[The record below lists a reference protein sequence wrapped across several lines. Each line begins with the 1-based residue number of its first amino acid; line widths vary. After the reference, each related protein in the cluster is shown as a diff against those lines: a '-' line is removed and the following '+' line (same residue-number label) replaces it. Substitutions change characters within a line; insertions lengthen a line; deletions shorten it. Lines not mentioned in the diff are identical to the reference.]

1 MRLPAALLCL
11 TLAGHAVAG
20 PDREPLEP
28 GAALGELIGEPAP
41 AGARYGLNGA
51 PPGPPGLL
59 PVAPSESGPHWLVA
73 YSADATP
80 VAWYRFRVVGE
91 ATPLR
96 PVALAVD
103 ARPPEVQLLLE
114 GPWREVDGR
123 TVAGAGVALQVAAED
138 DAGGIE
144 LTLLVDGE
152 PLPAG
157 AHWVA
162 RDDGPVK
169 LALLASD
176 ALGNRGERAATEIWL
191 DRTPPQLEWRRL
203 DGRPGVPEDV
213 FDGRRARIAL
223 RASDALAG
231 VQALS
236 LGGRRHEAAALAG
249 ELTVNVDA
257 AGLDY
262 LIEDRVGN
270 RGEGR
275 IALRADTEG
284 PRFVATRN
292 GEPVDL
298 DNARL
303 QRSDAIRLA
312 AEDDL
317 SGVARACVEAS
328 IWYGSCRELPVD
340 LIGLA
345 PGRYMLEFRAADRLG
360 NRSLQRVPMEVLP

>member
-11 TLAGHAVAG
+11 LLAAHAAAG
-20 PDREPLEP
+20 AERKHFEP
-28 GAALGELIGEPAP
+28 GADLGDLIGGPTP

-59 PVAPSESGPHWLVA
+59 PVAPAEPGTHWLVA
-73 YSADATP
+73 YSADAAP
-80 VAWYRFRVVGE
+80 VAWHRFRVAGE
-91 ATPLR
+91 ASDLR
-96 PVALAVD
+96 PIALAVD
-103 ARPPEVQLLLE
+103 ARPPQAQLLLE
-114 GPWREVDGR
+114 GPWLEVDGR
-123 TVAGAGVALQVAAED
+123 TVAGSGVSLQVTAED

-144 LTLLVDGE
+144 VSLLVDGE

-157 AHWVA
+157 ANWIP
-162 RDDGPVK
+162 RDDGAVH
-169 LALLASD
+169 LALLTSD
-176 ALGNRGERAATEIWL
+176 ALGNRGVRATTELWL

-203 DGRPGVPEDV
+203 DARSGVPDDV

-223 RASDALAG
+223 RVTDALAG
-231 VQALS
+231 AQALS
-236 LGGRRHEAAALAG
+236 LGGRRYEAAALAG

-262 LIEDRVGN
+262 VVEDRVGN
-270 RGEGR
+270 RAEGR

-284 PRFVATRN
+284 PRFIATRN
-292 GEPVDL
+292 GAPVDL
-298 DNARL
+298 DGARL
-303 QRSDAIRLA
+303 QRSDAIRLD
-312 AEDDL
+312 AEDEL

-328 IWYGSCRELPVD
+328 IWYGSCLELPVD

-360 NRSLQRVPMEVLP
+360 NRRLQRVPMEVLP